1 MRAAVAP
8 FDREGVDVM
17 PLTRAN
23 FPLPTL
29 GDKLRDLRA
38 ELLYGRGFGLIRG
51 LPVDDFGKRATAI
64 AFWAV
69 GQHLG
74 DGVLSQNKH
83 GHVLGH
89 VTDIGES
96 RSNPSQR
103 GPFSRE
109 EIPFHVDC
117 SDIVGLLCMEVSK
130 FGGESSLVSS
140 VAVYNEMLT
149 RRPDLAEV
157 LS

>member
-1 MRAAVAP
+1 M
-8 FDREGVDVM
+8 
-17 PLTRAN
+17 
-23 FPLPTL
+23 
-29 GDKLRDLRA
+29 
-38 ELLYGRGFGLIRG
+38 IRG
-51 LPVDDFGKRATAI
+51 LPVDDFGKRAAAI
-64 AFWAV
+64 AFCAV
-69 GQHLG
+69 GQDLG
-74 DGVLSQNKH
+74 DDVLSQNKH

-89 VTDIGES
+89 VTDIGEY

-103 GPFSRE
+103 GPYSRE

-140 VAVYNEMLT
+140 IAVYNEMLT

-157 LS
+157 LSRPLYRDRWDEVPPGMAPRYRLAVFHCHKYYFSASIEPT